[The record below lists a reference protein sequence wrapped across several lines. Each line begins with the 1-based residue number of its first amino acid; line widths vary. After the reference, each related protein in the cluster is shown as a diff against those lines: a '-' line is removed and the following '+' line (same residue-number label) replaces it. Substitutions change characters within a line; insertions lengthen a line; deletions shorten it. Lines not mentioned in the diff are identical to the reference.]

1 MSSSIRDQQLPR
13 EPSWLARRI
22 EEVAAA
28 LDHLRART
36 PDSAA
41 ADALLPPLDSDLSRW
56 PQTTSTTYTQISRAS
71 NIAWKRRLRLMVA
84 TTTSGGSTGTVRVL
98 INGTLWATGT
108 AGATLDTTAPLPTA
122 VSIGD
127 QYLIAIEAVRT
138 SGTGA
143 VHAQVQLI
151 RATD

>member
-1 MSSSIRDQQLPR
+1 MSSIRQQQLPR

-56 PQTTSTTYTQISRAS
+56 PQTTSATYVQISRAA
-71 NIAWKRRLRLMVA
+71 NVAWKRRLRVA
-84 TTTSGGSTGTVRVL
+84 LATATSGGSTGAVRVL
-98 INGTLWATGT
+98 INGTVWASGT
-108 AGATLDTTAPLPTA
+108 AGPLLDVTLPLPA
-122 VSIGD
+122 SVPIGS
-127 QYLIAIEAVRT
+127 QYLLEVQASRT

-151 RATD
+151 RALD